1 MRPGQSISADDE
13 ISQKFIALLHALFQH
28 APPDLDFGADQV
40 QVANLTVPLQPNF
53 HRRFTA
59 SRASNED

>member
-1 MRPGQSISADDE
+1 MATDDE
-13 ISQKFIALLHALFQH
+13 KNEKFIALRDALFQH
-28 APPDLDFGADQV
+28 ARPDLDFGADQV